1 MIKALVVLFSLSIS
15 FASDFSIDEW
25 KQLFEQFQ
33 KNYRTFSIDD
43 IKKIHSTIQ
52 AGDYEASARD
62 MEEFLGEWYREDET
76 VEFYITVDSDQSVPN
91 MIALSAMI
99 EAEGAITATGSDFE
113 EQLTYILDP
122 STMDQGND
130 DYNWACDVDGETQWY
145 ESEDECN
152 MYCENDCYYDDE
164 ADDDLKA

>member
-15 FASDFSIDEW
+15 FASDFSADEW

-99 EAEGAITATGSDFE
+99 EAEGAFTATRS
-113 EQLTYILDP
+113 Y
-122 STMDQGND
+122 
-130 DYNWACDVDGETQWY
+130 Y
-145 ESEDECN
+145 E
-152 MYCENDCYYDDE
+152 
-164 ADDDLKA
+164 